1 MAHPS
6 PHEVLAHLGKELAS
20 SLEYEEVLD
29 RLARALVPVFA
40 DWCVVDVVERGFEQH
55 VAVAHIDPAKEELA
69 RELQRLYEPISS
81 PASPMRHVLES
92 GQPRWVAE
100 LNADITVSGA
110 GDPRYLELVGQL
122 DPRSL
127 VSVPLAGRT
136 GALGVMSFLQ
146 SDSNR
151 RFSPKDVELAQEVAE
166 RAALAIENAQLYRDV
181 QRREAERRASEDRQR
196 LLTEI
201 SQVLTSSLDYQ
212 PTLEQ
217 LARLVVPELA
227 DWCVVDIPEG
237 ERRGPSLAI
246 AHSDPR
252 KVRLARELQERWPP
266 GPDDTAGVS
275 NVIRTGQPQLYQDIS
290 EELLAGRARDQEHLR
305 VLRELGPWTS
315 GMTVPLRARGQIL
328 GALTLISAESGRRYT
343 QDDLA
348 FALELANRAALAVD
362 NARLYTAEQRARRE
376 AERLQQ
382 LTQKLGTSLALQE
395 VLDQVAAT
403 AAELLEA
410 PIAGVF
416 LMNGGGDF
424 ELIAGRGVDVSS
436 PTILP
441 RDRSIAGRVV
451 RDGRPATVSD
461 TRAAAVAALP
471 RLVSAEAVG
480 SLVVAPIMSSS
491 GPLGVVEVYSSK
503 PGHLGEHEAEL
514 LTALAGAAA
523 AILENARL
531 YEQRSAALARLEA
544 LIQQLPVGVLVV
556 DASSTEIA
564 LKNQQVDDL
573 FGAAVLESIN
583 IGQDDP
589 RRGFHVDGTPYQPTE
604 WPISRALNQGE
615 TVTGERI
622 EVVRPNGERAWLSV
636 NAAPIRDE
644 KGAIAGAVSVYD
656 DVSADELLR
665 RQKDQFL
672 LAAAHDLKTPLTS
685 IRGLAQLLQ
694 RQLQR
699 LDPDQPERAMS
710 TLGGLESATRK
721 MAALIDELLDISR
734 LQIVGELSLSRSRVD
749 LGQLAERVV
758 AEHRSTAQRHTFV
771 LEGHEDG
778 VTGCWDEPRLE
789 RVISN
794 LVGNAVKYCPDGG
807 EVRVRIGAEQEGD
820 RSWAVLSVSDQGIG
834 IPAGDIDHI
843 FERFRRGS
851 NIPERLSG
859 SGIGL
864 GYVRQVVEQHEGAV
878 AVQSEPGRGSTF
890 TIRLPM
896 EAG

>member
-1 MAHPS
+1 M
-6 PHEVLAHLGKELAS
+6 GKELAS

-29 RLARALVPVFA
+29 RLARALVPALA

-55 VAVAHIDPAKEELA
+55 VAVAHVDPAKEELA
-69 RELQRLYEPISS
+69 RELQRLYQPISS
-81 PASPMRHVLES
+81 PRSPMRHVLES
-92 GQPRWVAE
+92 RQPWWIAE
-100 LNADITVSGA
+100 LNAEITVSGA
-110 GDPRYLELVGQL
+110 DDPRYLDLVRQL
-122 DPRSL
+122 DPKSL
-127 VSVPLAGRT
+127 VSVALTGRT
-136 GALGVMSFLQ
+136 GALGVISFLQ

-151 RFSPKDVELAQEVAE
+151 RFSPEDVQLAQEVAE

-181 QRREAERRASEDRQR
+181 QRREAELRAAEDRQR
-196 LLTEI
+196 LLTEV

-212 PTLEQ
+212 PTLER

-227 DWCVVDIPEG
+227 DWCVVDVPED
-237 ERRGPSLAI
+237 ERLGPSLAI

-266 GPDDTAGVS
+266 GPDGTAGVS
-275 NVIRTGQPQLYQDIS
+275 KVIRTGQPELYTDIP
-290 EELLAGRARDQEHLR
+290 EELLAERARDQEHLR

-315 GMTVPLRARGQIL
+315 GMIVPLRARGQIL
-328 GALTLISAESGRRYT
+328 GALTLISAESGRRYRH
-343 QDDLA
+343 DDLA

-382 LTQKLGTSLALQE
+382 LTQKLGRSLALQE

-403 AAELLEA
+403 AAELLES

-416 LMNGGGDF
+416 LLNPEGDF
-424 ELIAGRGVDVSS
+424 ELTAGRGVDLSS
-436 PTILP
+436 PMILP

-451 RDGRPATVSD
+451 RDGRPVTVSD
-461 TRAAAVAALP
+461 TRSAAVAALP
-471 RLVSAEAVG
+471 RLVSAEAIG
-480 SLVVAPIMSSS
+480 SLVVAPIIARS
-491 GPLGVVEVYSSK
+491 GPLGVVEVYSST

-531 YEQRSAALARLEA
+531 YEQRSTALARLEA

-556 DASSTEIA
+556 DAASREIA
-564 LKNQQVDDL
+564 VRNQQADDL

-583 IGQDDP
+583 IGRDDA
-589 RRGFHVDGTPYQPTE
+589 RRGLHVDGTPYQPAE

-644 KGAIAGAVSVYD
+644 KGAIAGAVAVYD

-672 LAAAHDLKTPLTS
+672 SAAAHDLKTPLTS

-699 LDPDQPERAMS
+699 RETDQPERAMS
-710 TLGGLESATRK
+710 TLSGLESATRK
-721 MAALIDELLDISR
+721 MAALIDELLDVSR
-734 LQIVGELSLSRSRVD
+734 LQTVGELSLSRSRVD
-749 LGQLAERVV
+749 LGRLAERVV
-758 AEHRSTAQRHTFV
+758 AEHRSMAQRHSFD

-789 RVISN
+789 RVITN
-794 LVGNAVKYCPDGG
+794 LVGNAVKYSPDGG
-807 EVRVRIGAEQEGD
+807 EVRVRIGVEQEGA

-834 IPAGDIDHI
+834 IPAGEIDHI

-864 GYVRQVVEQHEGAV
+864 GYVRQVVEQHGGAV
-878 AVQSEPGRGSTF
+878 AVQSEPGSGSTF